1 MKHIIIIFLLVNVSF
16 SGFSQEEAFKV
27 KEVIHKDGY
36 DYIPLEF
43 MKDSLDGLVGFRHFD
58 SISGDGKSK
67 VIEIDWN
74 SSCTDGRF
82 ILVVTPE
89 QIYMRSGHNNP
100 NPNRFYWVL
109 PIDSSIYASIERT
122 LRKSEVYSFDKRYD
136 DEHVLKYEGEE
147 LEKKCDELLKSQILK
162 YFKVFNKTIA
172 ANKLS
177 YEKIIFPSEL
187 LFYNIDIERLKRI
200 IIKRNVPNR

>member
-1 MKHIIIIFLLVNVSF
+1 MKYVLIFFLLVNTSF
-16 SGFSQEEAFKV
+16 SVFSQEEAFKV
-27 KEVIHKDGY
+27 KEVIHKEGY

-89 QIYMRSGHNNP
+89 QIYMRSGHNTP

-122 LRKSEVYSFDKRYD
+122 LKKNKGNLFDDRYD
-136 DEHVLKYEGEE
+136 DEYVLKFEGEE
-147 LEKKCDELLKSQILK
+147 YRKS
-162 YFKVFNKTIA
+162 V
-172 ANKLS
+172 
-177 YEKIIFPSEL
+177 IIF
-187 LFYNIDIERLKRI
+187 
-200 IIKRNVPNR
+200 